1 MDIIDSH
8 FHIIGARDLQP
19 EKAFAPPPFTVDR
32 YLQLTDRMAD
42 ADRWSRVIGG
52 VVVGGS
58 AQTREETLAEALE
71 ELELE
76 ARSRGFSREEG
87 RNFIGII
94 TGTTDLGADR
104 VLALDAKGV
113 RGIRF
118 NLFKGQEIAVG
129 DLENL
134 ARKVHD
140 LAGWTTEVYFD
151 VSSRPEV
158 ADLLPNLPAV
168 AIDHLGMSAPGVDR
182 VVELAGEGVRV
193 KASGFGRLE
202 FPVADALERI
212 HAANP
217 RALMFGTDLPGTHA
231 ARRFDR
237 SDVDVILDV
246 LGEWEMPRV
255 MRDNSLAFHK
265 FD

>member
-1 MDIIDSH
+1 MDIIDCH

-19 EKAFAPPPFTVDR
+19 DKAVAPPPFTVDR

-42 ADRWSRVIGG
+42 VDRWSRVVGG

-58 AQTREETLAEALE
+58 SQTREETLVEALE

-76 ARSRGFSREEG
+76 ARSRGFAREEG
-87 RNFIGII
+87 RNFVGVI

-104 VLALDAKGV
+104 VLELDAKGI

-158 ADLLPNLPAV
+158 AELLPELPAV
-168 AIDHLGMSAPGVDR
+168 AIDHLGMSEQGIDR
-182 VVELAGEGVRV
+182 VAELAAEGVRV
-193 KASGFGRLE
+193 KATGFGRLD

-255 MRDNSLAFHK
+255 MRDNALAFHK
-265 FD
+265 FG

>member
-1 MDIIDSH
+1 MDIVDSH

-19 EKAFAPPPFTVDR
+19 DKAFAPPPFPVDR

-42 ADRWSRVIGG
+42 VDRWSRVVGG

-58 AQTREETLAEALE
+58 TQTREETLVEALD

-76 ARSRGFSREEG
+76 ARSRGFARDDQ
-87 RNFIGII
+87 RNFIGVI

-104 VLALDAKGV
+104 VLELDAKGI

-129 DLENL
+129 DLEAL
-134 ARKVHD
+134 ACRVHD

-158 ADLLPNLPAV
+158 ADLLPQLPAV
-168 AIDHLGMSAPGVDR
+168 AIDHLGMSAQGIER
-182 VVELAGEGVRV
+182 VVELAAAGVRV
-193 KASGFGRLE
+193 KATGFGRLD
-202 FPVADALERI
+202 FPVADALGRI

-217 RALMFGTDLPGTHA
+217 RALMFGTDLP
-231 ARRFDR
+231 
-237 SDVDVILDV
+237 L
-246 LGEWEMPRV
+246 
-255 MRDNSLAFHK
+255 SLIHI
-265 FD
+265 

>member
-1 MDIIDSH
+1 MDIIDCH

-19 EKAFAPPPFTVDR
+19 DKAFAPPPFTVDR

-42 ADRWSRVIGG
+42 VDRWSRVVGG

-58 AQTREETLAEALE
+58 SQT
-71 ELELE
+71 
-76 ARSRGFSREEG
+76 REEG
-87 RNFIGII
+87 RNFVGVI

-104 VLALDAKGV
+104 VLELDAKGI

-158 ADLLPNLPAV
+158 ADLLPELPAV
-168 AIDHLGMSAPGVDR
+168 AIDHLGMSEQGIDR
-182 VVELAGEGVRV
+182 VTELAAEGVRV
-193 KASGFGRLE
+193 KATGFGRLD

-255 MRDNSLAFHK
+255 MRDNALAFHK
-265 FD
+265 FG

>member
-8 FHIIGARDLQP
+8 FHIIGARDLRP
-19 EKAFAPPPFTVDR
+19 DRAFAPPPFTVDR

-42 ADRWSRVIGG
+42 AARWSRVAGG
-52 VVVGGS
+52 VVFGGS
-58 AQTREETLAEALE
+58 LQTREETLAEALE

-76 ARSRGFSREEG
+76 AQSRGFAREDG
-87 RNFIGII
+87 RNFVGVI
-94 TGTTDLGADR
+94 TGTTELGSDR
-104 VLALDAKGV
+104 ILALDAKGI

-118 NLFKGQEIAVG
+118 NLLKGQEIAVG
-129 DLENL
+129 DLEAL

-140 LAGWTTEVYFD
+140 LAGWTTD
-151 VSSRPEV
+151 VNVDIAARPDV
-158 ADLLPNLPAV
+158 ADVLPELPAAAV
-168 AIDHLGMSAPGVDR
+168 NHLGMSEQGIDR
-182 VVELAGEGVRV
+182 VAELAGAGVRV
-193 KASGFGRLE
+193 KASGFGRLD
-202 FPVADALERI
+202 FPVAEALDRI
-212 HAANP
+212 HAVNP

-231 ARRFDR
+231 PRRFDR

-255 MRDNSLAFHK
+255 MRDNALAFYK

>member
-8 FHIIGARDLQP
+8 FHIIGARDLRP
-19 EKAFAPPPFTVDR
+19 DRAFAPPPFTVDR

-42 ADRWSRVIGG
+42 AARWSRVAGG
-52 VVVGGS
+52 VVFGGS
-58 AQTREETLAEALE
+58 LQTREETLAEALE

-76 ARSRGFSREEG
+76 AQSRGFAREDG
-87 RNFIGII
+87 RNFVGVI
-94 TGTTDLGADR
+94 TGTTELGSDR
-104 VLALDAKGV
+104 ILALDAKGI

-118 NLFKGQEIAVG
+118 NLLKGQEIAVG
-129 DLENL
+129 DLEAL

-140 LAGWTTEVYFD
+140 LAGWTTD
-151 VSSRPEV
+151 VNVDIAARPDV
-158 ADLLPNLPAV
+158 ADVLPELPAAAV
-168 AIDHLGMSAPGVDR
+168 NHLGMSEQGIER
-182 VVELAGEGVRV
+182 VAELAGAGVRV
-193 KASGFGRLE
+193 KASGFGRLD
-202 FPVADALERI
+202 FPVAEALDRI
-212 HAANP
+212 HSVNP

-231 ARRFDR
+231 PRRFDR

-255 MRDNSLAFHK
+255 MRDNALAFYK